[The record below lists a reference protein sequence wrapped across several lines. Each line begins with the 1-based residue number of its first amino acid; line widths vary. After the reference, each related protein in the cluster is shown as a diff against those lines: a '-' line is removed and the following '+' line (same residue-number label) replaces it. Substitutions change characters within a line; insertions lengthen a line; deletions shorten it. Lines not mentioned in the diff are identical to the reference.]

1 MDDLLAVTDVLVS
14 TLSSAILDALYMDI
28 PVAVTINDSEIF
40 KPLPQVNDFSSL
52 HQSFSNPNAHQSSYD
67 EFRRRFGSVDENFE
81 KTCEKIESYVLSL
94 PRRKQSKN
102 KSKRISVSL
111 RQKSQRR

>member
-14 TLSSAILDALYMDI
+14 TPSTAILDALYMDI

-40 KPLPQVNDFSSL
+40 KSLPQVNDYSSL
-52 HQSFSNPNAHQSSYD
+52 HQFFSNTNAHQDSYD
-67 EFRRRFGSVDENFE
+67 EFRKRFGNLDDNIE

-94 PRRKQSKN
+94 PNRNQHKN
-102 KSKRISVSL
+102 K
-111 RQKSQRR
+111 

>member
-14 TLSSAILDALYMDI
+14 TPSTAILDALYMNI

-40 KPLPQVNDFSSL
+40 ESLPQVNDYSL
-52 HQSFSNPNAHQSSYD
+52 LRQYFSNPNAHQNCYD
-67 EFRRRFGSVDENFE
+67 EFRKRFGNLDDNIE

-94 PRRKQSKN
+94 PHRNQYKN
-102 KSKRISVSL
+102 K
-111 RQKSQRR
+111 